1 MKGSEENL
9 HWALRLAKS
18 RDLRTDDVAL
28 IGVEQNYRKFENGV
42 DVSSTPEDSARL
54 MIA

>member
-28 IGVEQNYRKFENGV
+28 IGVDQSYRKFQSDV
-42 DVSSTPEDSARL
+42 DVSSTPEDSAML
-54 MIA
+54 VIA